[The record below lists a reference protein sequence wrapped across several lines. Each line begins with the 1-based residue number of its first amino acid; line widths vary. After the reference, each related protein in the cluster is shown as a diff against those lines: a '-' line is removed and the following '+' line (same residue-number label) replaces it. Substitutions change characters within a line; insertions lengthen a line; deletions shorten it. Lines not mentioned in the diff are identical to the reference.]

1 MIIKYKKRL
10 QYGMYFFI
18 PVMLV
23 LLIPVQLPYSVQ
35 TRAAA
40 YPLQEWSLVKNS
52 EGNLMSNYQDHRKGT
67 LETFGITEFQRGDV
81 VTFSLVNGLRNRLY
95 VNEGDTIGT
104 YNSNEERRK
113 FIELTGQLGVYEAEL
128 AFWTTGQKPEDVD
141 EAKHQLNLAKQELNT
156 ERKLM
161 ERSRLLHRDS
171 VISDQEFEIA
181 ENKLRVK
188 EINLDI
194 AKARYRS
201 VTTGEKPE
209 QELLLRAKITAT
221 KDQLD
226 QVRDRLESLVLRSP
240 INGMIMNRHRGSS
253 NHIISIAD
261 TSGTVALCAL
271 KADQM
276 EWVEI
281 GQEAYTEYRGKTIKG
296 RVIGIDNTMQ
306 VIDGRSAF
314 YVRVA
319 FPGNGVPPGAL
330 LNVDIF
336 VEDMRF
342 FSYLGRVFGQ
352 I

>member
-1 MIIKYKKRL
+1 MVLRDKKRL
-10 QYGMYFFI
+10 RYGIYFFI
-18 PVMLV
+18 PIMLV
-23 LLIPVQLPYSVQ
+23 LLIPVKLPYSVK
-35 TRAAA
+35 TLAVS
-40 YPLQEWSLVKNS
+40 YPLQEWSLIKNS

-81 VTFSLVNGLRNRLY
+81 VTFSLIKGLRDRMFINQ
-95 VNEGDTIGT
+95 GDTIGT

-113 FIELTGQLGVYEAEL
+113 FIELSGQLGIYEAEL
-128 AFWTTGQKPEDVD
+128 EFWTTGQKPEDVD
-141 EAKHQLNLAKQELNT
+141 EAMHLLKLAKQELKT

-161 ERSRLLHRDS
+161 DRSRLLHRDS

-194 AKARYRS
+194 AEARYRS

-209 QELLLRAKITAT
+209 QEMLLRAKIAAT
-221 KDQLD
+221 SDQLM
-226 QVRDRLESLVLRSP
+226 QVKERLESLVLRSP
-240 INGMIMNRHRGSS
+240 INGIIVNRHRGSS

-261 TSGTVALCAL
+261 TAGTIGLCAL
-271 KADQM
+271 KANQM
-276 EWVEI
+276 EWVKV
-281 GQEAYTEYRGKTIKG
+281 GQEAFTKYRGKTIKG
-296 RVIGIDNTMQ
+296 TVIGIDNTMQ
-306 VIDGRSAF
+306 IIDGRSAF

-319 FPGNGVPPGAL
+319 FPPSGIPPGAL

-342 FSYLGRVFGQ
+342 FSYIGRAFGQ

>member
-1 MIIKYKKRL
+1 
-10 QYGMYFFI
+10 MYFFI

-23 LLIPVQLPYSVQ
+23 LLMPVQLPYSVKSH
-35 TRAAA
+35 AAA

-52 EGNLMSNYQDHRKGT
+52 EGNLMSSYKDHRKGT

-81 VTFSLVNGLRNRLY
+81 VTFSIVEGLRHKSFINK
-95 VNEGDTIGT
+95 GDTIGT

-128 AFWTTGQKPEDVD
+128 EFWITGQKPEDVD
-141 EAKHQLNLAKQELNT
+141 EAMHQLKLAKQELKT

-161 ERSRLLHRDS
+161 ERSRLLHLDS

-201 VTTGEKPE
+201 VSTGEKPE
-209 QELLLRAKITAT
+209 QEQLLRAKIAAT

-226 QVRDRLESLVLRSP
+226 QVQDRLESLVLRSP
-240 INGMIMNRHRGSS
+240 IDGMVMNRYSGSN

-261 TSGTVALCAL
+261 TSGTIALCAL
-271 KADQM
+271 KAEQL
-276 EWVEI
+276 EWVQT
-281 GQEAYTEYRGKTIKG
+281 GQVAFTEYRNKSIKG
-296 RVIGIDNTMQ
+296 RVVGMDNTMQ
-306 VIDGRSAF
+306 VVNGHSAF
-314 YVRVA
+314 FVRVY
-319 FPGNGVPPGAL
+319 FPTSEFLPGTL
-330 LNVDIF
+330 LDVDIF

-342 FSYLGRVFGQ
+342 FSYIGRVFGQ